1 MMISR
6 ICRGLPTALTEMV
19 MNNVSVLNVNLYG
32 RLVGTLTNLGGDR
45 TIFAFTEEYIDDP
58 DRPTLG
64 LAFKDEFGGLYMDF
78 RPYQKRVMPF
88 FSNLLP
94 EGHLR
99 KYLAKQAG
107 VNPEREF
114 YLLWA
119 LGHDLPGAITITPAN
134 GEAWPP
140 DANRD
145 GDASRDG
152 HRENALRFSLA
163 GVQLKFSAVTEA
175 SGGLTIPASGVG
187 GSWIVKLPSRE
198 FSGLPE
204 NEFSMMKLAGLVG
217 INVPAIDLVG
227 MGTIKSLPD
236 GIEKIGSHA
245 FVIERFDRLSDG
257 SRVHVEDFAQV
268 YGLYPEDKYGNGSF
282 RNIAQVIAAEGN
294 DTDIIEFVRRLT
306 FNMLIGNADMHMKN
320 WSLIYPDKRHV
331 ALAPAYDFVT
341 TVPYIPGDEI
351 NMKVSRARVFS
362 AFSVDELTHLAVKA
376 AIPKKMVL
384 DTAKETV
391 QSFLEH
397 WQREAANLPMSD
409 EVRSAVAAHMKTVP
423 ILSELS

>member
-1 MMISR
+1 MS
-6 ICRGLPTALTEMV
+6 
-19 MNNVSVLNVNLYG
+19 NVSVLDVNLHG
-32 RLVGTLTNLGGDR
+32 EPIGTLTNLGGDR
-45 TIFAFTEEYIDDP
+45 TIFAFTDEYIENP

-64 LAFKDEFGGLYMDF
+64 LAFKDEYGELYTDF

-99 KYLAKQAG
+99 KYLAEQAG

-119 LGHDLPGAITITPAN
+119 LGHDLPGAITITPSD

-140 DANRD
+140 DTAD
-145 GDASRDG
+145 GGDDHGDDR
-152 HRENALRFSLA
+152 RENALRFSLA
-163 GVQLKFSAVTEA
+163 GVQLKFSAVMEA

-198 FSGLPE
+198 FAGVPE
-204 NEFSMMKLAGLVG
+204 NEFSMMKLASLIGM
-217 INVPAIDLVG
+217 NVPAIDLVSINV
-227 MGTIKSLPD
+227 IKNLPE
-236 GIEKIGSHA
+236 GIDKIGNHA

-268 YGLYPEDKYGNGSF
+268 YGLYPEDKYGNGTF

-294 DTDIIEFVRRLT
+294 DADIMEYIRRLT

-320 WSLIYPDKRHV
+320 WSLIYPDRRYV
-331 ALAPAYDFVT
+331 SLSPAYDFVA
-341 TVPYIPGDEI
+341 TVPYIPGDAT
-351 NMKVSRARVFS
+351 NMKISRAKVFS
-362 AFSVDELTHLAVKA
+362 AFSLDELTHLAVKA
-376 AIPKKMVL
+376 AIPKKMAI
-384 DTAKETV
+384 DAAKETV
-391 QSFLEH
+391 QLFREH
-397 WQREAANLPMSD
+397 WDAEAPNLPMSD
-409 EVRSAVAAHMKTVP
+409 DVRSAVEAHLKTVP
-423 ILSELS
+423 ILEELS